1 MNREIK
7 GQDYGVEWI
16 PETGTVFFHGI
27 LRLMGHNE
35 YAPIAD
41 LLNEA
46 AQHSDTTTLDLQKLD
61 FLNSAGINIFYRFI
75 IQMRDAEQTRQVG
88 HKGVKSGNLAGKV
101 TAQFQPVDASSQAGM
116 GVNHLE
122 HAGGIVQS
130 NRYRE
135 SRKVQWVRI

>member
-75 IQMRDAEQTRQVG
+75 IQMRDAEQTRQVVIRG
-88 HKGVKSGNLAGKV
+88 SNQVTWQAKSLHNFSRLM
-101 TAQFQPVDASSQAGM
+101 P
-116 GVNHLE
+116 HLKLE
-122 HAGGIVQS
+122 
-130 NRYRE
+130 
-135 SRKVQWVRI
+135 WV